1 MDWLRSVRA
10 TSWKS
15 KFHAFPFFASCT
27 LHCNAEILFHFQLTS
42 LWKNFIEIFTLEKK
56 LACEQALQGALAT
69 GQQKEGELATHLWNL
84 NICIKIVNAKCWL
97 VKMTLVMTSLPFMAH
112 VFKFLVKFV
121 LVSASGWLSDIWQ
134 LSWWG
139 ATVELEVEFKFQTHH
154 IVLSSPSFSRPVA
167 REPRRACLQ
176 AK

>member
-15 KFHAFPFFASCT
+15 KFHAFPFFASHT
-27 LHCNAEILFHFQLTS
+27 LHCNAEILFHFHLTS

-69 GQQKEGELATHLWNL
+69 GRQKEGELATHLWNL

-97 VKMTLVMTSLPFMAH
+97 VKMTLVMTSLPLAH
-112 VFKFLVKFV
+112 VLKFLVKFV
-121 LVSASGWLSDIWQ
+121 LVSAQLMGSHSGIGGGIQIPDTSHSFKLSFLFPPCCQ
-134 LSWWG
+134 
-139 ATVELEVEFKFQTHH
+139 
-154 IVLSSPSFSRPVA
+154 
-167 REPRRACLQ
+167 RAPESLL
-176 AK
+176 AG